1 LNGFGR
7 KKENACIL
15 CLSCSNK
22 CILTPNLY
30 VNLIQKYRLHLKR
43 STQTLHK
50 DDTTSSS
57 SHPHESNNLKT
68 QLFNHSLNS
77 VYLDGDGC
85 MEITD
90 YSLPK
95 DDLSSSSDC
104 MLGEQNNYSPEG
116 FQDFRWVSDKQA
128 YDTYLWNFE
137 AE

>member
-1 LNGFGR
+1 
-7 KKENACIL
+7 
-15 CLSCSNK
+15 
-22 CILTPNLY
+22 
-30 VNLIQKYRLHLKR
+30 LKR

-68 QLFNHSLNS
+68 QLFNNSLNS

-95 DDLSSSSDC
+95 DDLSSGTDC
-104 MLGEQNNYSPEG
+104 MMGEQNNYSPEG
-116 FQDFRWVSDKQA
+116 FQDFRWVSHKQA

>member
-1 LNGFGR
+1 MHIVL
-7 KKENACIL
+7 IL
-15 CLSCSNK
+15 LK
-22 CILTPNLY
+22 YKFIFTPNLY

-43 STQTLHK
+43 SNQTLHK
-50 DDTTSSS
+50 DDATSSS

-68 QLFNHSLNS
+68 QLFNNSLNS

-95 DDLSSSSDC
+95 DDLSSGSDC
-104 MLGEQNNYSPEG
+104 VMGEQNNYSPEG
-116 FQDFRWVSDKQA
+116 FQDFRWVSHKQA